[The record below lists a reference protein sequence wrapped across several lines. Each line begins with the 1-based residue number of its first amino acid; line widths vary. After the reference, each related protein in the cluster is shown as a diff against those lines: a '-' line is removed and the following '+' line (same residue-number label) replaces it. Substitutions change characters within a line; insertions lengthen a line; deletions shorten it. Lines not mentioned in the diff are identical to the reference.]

1 MNFKY
6 LLLILFMGSSIGL
19 SAQDYLALGDSYT
32 IGESVLESERWPNQL
47 AEVLKGT
54 TLEVETVTIIAK
66 TGWTTAELIEGIES
80 AKNTNQY
87 DLVSLLIGVNNQYRG
102 QSLERFETE
111 LIQLIKT
118 AIKYSK
124 NGAQGVFL
132 VSIPDWGVTPFAKDR
147 DVEKIAFE
155 IQAFNKVIQKQA
167 NEFKLPYIDITPIS
181 KNAKTDLSLLASD
194 QLHPSGKMYNFWVQK
209 IKKKLLKT
217 SK

>member
-1 MNFKY
+1 MRLKQ
-6 LLLILFMGSSIGL
+6 LLSIFLIGYSIGI

-66 TGWTTAELIEGIES
+66 TGWTTSELIEGIES
-80 AKNTNQY
+80 SKNTNQY

-124 NGAQGVFL
+124 NGAQRVFL

-147 DVEKIAFE
+147 DVEKIALE

-209 IKKKLLKT
+209 IKKELLKT
-217 SK
+217 P

>member
-1 MNFKY
+1 MRLKQ
-6 LLLILFMGSSIGL
+6 LLSIFLIGYSIGI

-80 AKNTNQY
+80 TKNTNQY

-124 NGAQGVFL
+124 NGAQRVFL

-209 IKKKLLKT
+209 IKKELLKT
-217 SK
+217 P

>member
-209 IKKKLLKT
+209 IKKELLKT
-217 SK
+217 P

>member
-6 LLLILFMGSSIGL
+6 LLLILLMGSSLGL

-32 IGESVLESERWPNQL
+32 IGESVQESERWPNQL

-54 TLEVETVTIIAK
+54 SLEVETVTIIAK
-66 TGWTTAELIEGIES
+66 TGWTTAELINGIES
-80 AKNTNQY
+80 KKNTNQY

-118 AIKYSK
+118 ALKYSK

-147 DVEKIAFE
+147 DVKKIALE

-167 NEFKLPYIDITPIS
+167 NEFKLPFIDITSIS
-181 KNAKTDLSLLASD
+181 KEAKTDLSLLAPD
-194 QLHPSGKMYNFWVQK
+194 ELHPSGKMYNFWVQK
-209 IKKKLLKT
+209 IKKELLKT
-217 SK
+217 L

>member
-6 LLLILFMGSSIGL
+6 LLLILLMGSSLGL

-32 IGESVLESERWPNQL
+32 IGESVQESERWPNQL

-54 TLEVETVTIIAK
+54 SLEVETVTIIAK
-66 TGWTTAELIEGIES
+66 TGWTTAELINGIES
-80 AKNTNQY
+80 KKNTNQY

-118 AIKYSK
+118 ALKYSK

-147 DVEKIAFE
+147 DVKKIAME

-167 NEFKLPYIDITPIS
+167 NEFKLPFIDITSIS
-181 KNAKTDLSLLASD
+181 KEAKTDLSLLAPD
-194 QLHPSGKMYNFWVQK
+194 ELHPSGKMYNFWVQK
-209 IKKKLLKT
+209 IKKELLKT
-217 SK
+217 P

>member
-6 LLLILFMGSSIGL
+6 LLLILLMGSSLGL

-32 IGESVLESERWPNQL
+32 IGESVQESERWPNQL

-54 TLEVETVTIIAK
+54 SLEVETVTIIAK
-66 TGWTTAELIEGIES
+66 TGWTTAELINGIES
-80 AKNTNQY
+80 KKNTNQY

-118 AIKYSK
+118 ALKYSK

-147 DVEKIAFE
+147 DVKKIALE

-167 NEFKLPYIDITPIS
+167 NEFKLPFIDITSIS
-181 KNAKTDLSLLASD
+181 KEAKTDLSLLAPD
-194 QLHPSGKMYNFWVQK
+194 ELHPSGKMYNFWVQK
-209 IKKKLLKT
+209 IKKELLKT
-217 SK
+217 P

>member
-6 LLLILFMGSSIGL
+6 LLLILLMGSSLGL

-32 IGESVLESERWPNQL
+32 IGESVQESDRWPNQL

-54 TLEVETVTIIAK
+54 SLEVETVTIIAK
-66 TGWTTAELIEGIES
+66 TGWTTAELINGIES
-80 AKNTNQY
+80 KKNTNQY

-118 AIKYSK
+118 ALKYSK

-147 DVEKIAFE
+147 DVKKIALE

-167 NEFKLPYIDITPIS
+167 NEFKLPFIDITSIS
-181 KNAKTDLSLLASD
+181 KEAKTDLSLLAPD
-194 QLHPSGKMYNFWVQK
+194 ELHPSGKMYNFWVQK
-209 IKKKLLKT
+209 IKKELLKT
-217 SK
+217 P

>member
-66 TGWTTAELIEGIES
+66 TGWTTAELLEGIETS
-80 AKNTNQY
+80 KNTNQY

-147 DVEKIAFE
+147 DVEKIALE

-209 IKKKLLKT
+209 IKKELLKT
-217 SK
+217 P

>member
-6 LLLILFMGSSIGL
+6 LLLILLMGSSLGL
-19 SAQDYLALGDSYT
+19 SAQDYLALWDSYT
-32 IGESVLESERWPNQL
+32 IGESVQESERWPNQL

-54 TLEVETVTIIAK
+54 SLEVETVTIIAK
-66 TGWTTAELIEGIES
+66 TGWTTAELINGIES
-80 AKNTNQY
+80 KKNTNQY

-118 AIKYSK
+118 ALKYSK

-147 DVEKIAFE
+147 DVKKIALE

-167 NEFKLPYIDITPIS
+167 NEFKLPFIDITSIS
-181 KNAKTDLSLLASD
+181 KEAKTDLSLLAPD
-194 QLHPSGKMYNFWVQK
+194 ELHPSGKMYNFWVQK
-209 IKKKLLKT
+209 IKKELLKT
-217 SK
+217 P

>member
-6 LLLILFMGSSIGL
+6 LLLILLMGSSLGL

-32 IGESVLESERWPNQL
+32 IGESVQESERWPNQL

-54 TLEVETVTIIAK
+54 SLEVETVTIIAK
-66 TGWTTAELIEGIES
+66 TGWTTAELINGIES
-80 AKNTNQY
+80 KKNTNQY

-118 AIKYSK
+118 ALKYSK

-147 DVEKIAFE
+147 DVKKIALE

-167 NEFKLPYIDITPIS
+167 NEFKLPFIDITPIS
-181 KNAKTDLSLLASD
+181 KEAKTDLSLLAPD
-194 QLHPSGKMYNFWVQK
+194 ELHPSGKMYNFWVQK
-209 IKKKLLKT
+209 IKKELLKT
-217 SK
+217 P

>member
-6 LLLILFMGSSIGL
+6 LILILFMGSSIGL

-32 IGESVLESERWPNQL
+32 IGESVQESERWPNQL

-54 TLEVETVTIIAK
+54 SLEVETVTIIAK
-66 TGWTTAELIEGIES
+66 TGWTTAELINGIES
-80 AKNTNQY
+80 KKNTNQY

-118 AIKYSK
+118 ALKYSK

-147 DVEKIAFE
+147 DVKKIALE

-167 NEFKLPYIDITPIS
+167 NEFKLPFIDITSIS
-181 KNAKTDLSLLASD
+181 KEAKTDLSLLAPD
-194 QLHPSGKMYNFWVQK
+194 ELHPSGKMYNFWVQK
-209 IKKKLLKT
+209 IKKELLKT
-217 SK
+217 P

>member
-6 LLLILFMGSSIGL
+6 LLLILLMGSSLGL

-32 IGESVLESERWPNQL
+32 IGESVQESERWPNQL

-54 TLEVETVTIIAK
+54 SLEVETVTIIAK
-66 TGWTTAELIEGIES
+66 TGWTTAELINGIES
-80 AKNTNQY
+80 KKNTNQY

-118 AIKYSK
+118 AIIYSK

-147 DVEKIAFE
+147 DVKKIAME

-167 NEFKLPYIDITPIS
+167 NEFKLPFIDITSIS
-181 KNAKTDLSLLASD
+181 KEAKTDLSLLAPD
-194 QLHPSGKMYNFWVQK
+194 ELHPSGKMYNFWVQK
-209 IKKKLLKT
+209 IKKELLKT
-217 SK
+217 P

>member
-6 LLLILFMGSSIGL
+6 LLLILLMGSSLGL

-32 IGESVLESERWPNQL
+32 IGESVQESDRWPNQL

-54 TLEVETVTIIAK
+54 SLEVETVTIIAK
-66 TGWTTAELIEGIES
+66 TGWTTAELINGIES
-80 AKNTNQY
+80 KKNTNQY

-118 AIKYSK
+118 ALKYSK

-147 DVEKIAFE
+147 DVKKIALE

-167 NEFKLPYIDITPIS
+167 NEFKLPFIDITSIS
-181 KNAKTDLSLLASD
+181 KEAKTDLSLLAPD
-194 QLHPSGKMYNFWVQK
+194 ELHPSGKMYNFWVQK
-209 IKKKLLKT
+209 IKKELLKT
-217 SK
+217 L

>member
-1 MNFKY
+1 
-6 LLLILFMGSSIGL
+6 MGSSLGL

-32 IGESVLESERWPNQL
+32 IGESVQESERWPNQL

-54 TLEVETVTIIAK
+54 SLEVETVTIIAK
-66 TGWTTAELIEGIES
+66 TGWTTAELINGIES
-80 AKNTNQY
+80 KKNTNQY

-118 AIKYSK
+118 ALKYSK

-147 DVEKIAFE
+147 DVKKIALE

-167 NEFKLPYIDITPIS
+167 NEFKLPFIDITSIS
-181 KNAKTDLSLLASD
+181 KEAKTDLSLLAPD
-194 QLHPSGKMYNFWVQK
+194 ELHPSGKMYNFWVQK
-209 IKKKLLKT
+209 IKKELLKT
-217 SK
+217 P

>member
-6 LLLILFMGSSIGL
+6 LILILFMGSSIGL

-66 TGWTTAELIEGIES
+66 TGWTTAELINGIES
-80 AKNTNQY
+80 KKNTNQY

-118 AIKYSK
+118 ALKYSK

-147 DVEKIAFE
+147 DVKKIALE

-167 NEFKLPYIDITPIS
+167 NEFKLPFIDITSIS
-181 KNAKTDLSLLASD
+181 KEAKTDLSLLAPD
-194 QLHPSGKMYNFWVQK
+194 ELHPSGKMYNFWVQK
-209 IKKKLLKT
+209 IKKELLKT
-217 SK
+217 P

>member
-1 MNFKY
+1 MRLKQ
-6 LLLILFMGSSIGL
+6 LLSIFLIGYSIGI

-80 AKNTNQY
+80 TKNTNQY

-124 NGAQGVFL
+124 NGAQRVFL

-147 DVEKIAFE
+147 DVEKIALE

-209 IKKKLLKT
+209 IKKELLKT
-217 SK
+217 P